1 MDDEQVYEVIK
12 TIRYRLESVVTKPE
26 GYFIHMNI
34 RKALEALDELEA
46 LIHVKTQDS
55 KEEERYES

>member
-1 MDDEQVYEVIK
+1 MEDEQVYEIVK

-34 RKALEALDELEA
+34 RKALEALDKLEE
-46 LIHVKTQDS
+46 IIQR
-55 KEEERYES
+55 KEVIDEAV